1 MAGCITQTRP
11 EMIDLKTPRG
21 LSVAVPETSAEDP
34 SERFAPDELEAIR
47 IYYLEN
53 GYVVVKGVIPIETC
67 QIMRAMWDDQVK
79 PCDNF
84 IYRQTTAK
92 AEKHRLNENGWV
104 MNPILNLQSLDPQRL
119 GEVRQFACESVLTA
133 PLLVEVFTALLGDL
147 PKIVQS
153 MYFEGNSATWEHQ
166 DTYYLDSETSGRM
179 AGAWI
184 ALEPIA
190 AEAGRFFVCPH
201 SHQLELDRHSVENNM
216 ADNHEVYISSVV
228 EKIRHRG
235 LAIRAPRL
243 EMGDVLFWNSK
254 TIHGSLDSQ
263 HASSA
268 RSSVTCHA
276 IPARDRFKQMQA
288 RVIDVPTDRVNG
300 VEIFRPK
307 DLMRW
312 RNRLILF
319 VESRFPGPFYR
330 LKQYAIRSLVAHSD

>member
-1 MAGCITQTRP
+1 
-11 EMIDLKTPRG
+11 MIALQTPRG
-21 LSVAVPETSAEDP
+21 LSVAVPESLAEDP
-34 SERFAPDELEAIR
+34 SLRFAPDEFEALKA
-47 IYYLEN
+47 YYLAY
-53 GYVVVKGVIPIETC
+53 GYVVVRGVISAQACLE
-67 QIMRAMWDDQVK
+67 MRRLWDNTVK
-79 PCDNF
+79 PNKSF

-92 AEKHRLNENGWV
+92 AETHKLNGNGWV
-104 MNPILNLQSLDPQRL
+104 MNPVLNLQSLDPQRL
-119 GEVRQFACESVLTA
+119 GEVRRFACENILTA
-133 PLLVEVFTALLGDL
+133 PALVEVFKALLGDL
-147 PKIVQS
+147 PKVVQS

-216 ADNHEVYISSVV
+216 ADNHEVYIESVV
-228 EKIRHRG
+228 EKILRQG
-235 LAIRAPRL
+235 LAIRAPKL

-300 VEIFRPK
+300 IEIFRPK
-307 DLMRW
+307 DLARW

-319 VESRFPGPFYR
+319 VESRFPGPFYK

>member
-1 MAGCITQTRP
+1 
-11 EMIDLKTPRG
+11 MIALQTPRG
-21 LSVAVPETSAEDP
+21 LSVAVPESLSEDP
-34 SERFAPDELEAIR
+34 SNRFAPDELEAIR
-47 IYYLEN
+47 AYYLEN
-53 GYVVVKGVIPIETC
+53 GYVVVRGVVSAETC
-67 QIMRAMWDDQVK
+67 TTMRRLWDEQIK
-79 PCDNF
+79 PCDGF
-84 IYRQTTAK
+84 IYRQTTAR
-92 AEKHRLNENGWV
+92 AEKHQLNENGWV
-104 MNPILNLQSLDPQRL
+104 MNPVLNLQSLDPRRL
-119 GEVRQFACESVLTA
+119 GEVRRFACENVLTA
-133 PLLVEVFTALLGDL
+133 PALVEVFTALLGDR

-166 DTYYLDSETSGRM
+166 DTYYLDSETSGGM

-216 ADNHEVYISSVV
+216 ADNHEVYIASVV
-228 EKIRHRG
+228 EKIRQRG

-288 RVIDVPTDRVNG
+288 RVVDLPTDRING

-307 DLMRW
+307 DLARW
-312 RNRLILF
+312 RNRLILW

>member
-1 MAGCITQTRP
+1 
-11 EMIDLKTPRG
+11 MIELKTPRG
-21 LSVAVPETSAEDP
+21 LRVAVPESLAEDP
-34 SERFAPDELEAIR
+34 SQRFAPDQLDAIR
-47 IYYLEN
+47 AYYLEH
-53 GYVVVKGVIPIETC
+53 GYVVVRGVVPAETC
-67 QIMRAMWDDQVK
+67 ATMRRLWDDQVK
-79 PCDNF
+79 PCGNF
-84 IYRQTTAK
+84 IYRQTTAR
-92 AEKHRLNENGWV
+92 AERHQLNENGWV
-104 MNPILNLQSLDPQRL
+104 MNPVLNLQSLDPHRL
-119 GEVRQFACESVLTA
+119 GEVRRYACENVLTA
-133 PLLVEVFTALLGDL
+133 PTLVEVFTALLGDR

-166 DTYYLDSETSGRM
+166 YTYYLDSETSGRM

-216 ADNHEVYISSVV
+216 ADNHEVYIASVV
-228 EKIRHRG
+228 DKIRQRG

-288 RVIDVPTDRVNG
+288 RVIDLPTDSING
-300 VEIFRPK
+300 AEIFRPK
-307 DLMRW
+307 DLARW
-312 RNRLILF
+312 RNRAILW

>member
-1 MAGCITQTRP
+1 
-11 EMIDLKTPRG
+11 MIALQTPRG
-21 LSVAVPETSAEDP
+21 LSVAVPESLAEDP
-34 SERFAPDELEAIR
+34 SQRFATDDLDAINA
-47 IYYLEN
+47 YYLEF
-53 GYVVVKGVIPIETC
+53 GYVVVKRVIPAQTC
-67 QIMRAMWDDQVK
+67 EGMRRIWDDKVK
-79 PCDNF
+79 PCENF

-92 AEKHRLNENGWV
+92 AEKHKLNENGWV

-119 GEVRQFACESVLTA
+119 GDVRRFACENVLTA
-133 PLLVEVFTALLGDL
+133 PALVNVFTALLGDR

-216 ADNHEVYISSVV
+216 ADNHEVYIASVV
-228 EKIRHRG
+228 EKIRFRG
-235 LAIRAPRL
+235 LEIRAPLL
-243 EMGDVLFWNSK
+243 ETGDVLFWNSK

-263 HASSA
+263 HATSA

-276 IPARDRFKQMQA
+276 IPTRDRFKQMQA
-288 RVIDVPTDRVNG
+288 RVIDLPTDSVNG
-300 VEIFRPK
+300 IEIFRPK
-307 DLMRW
+307 DLQRW
-312 RNRLILF
+312 RNRCILWL
-319 VESRFPGPFYR
+319 ESRFPGPFYR

>member
-1 MAGCITQTRP
+1 
-11 EMIDLKTPRG
+11 MIALKTPRG
-21 LSVAVPETSAEDP
+21 LSVAVPESLAENN
-34 SERFAPDELEAIR
+34 SERFDAKEIDAIR
-47 IYYLEN
+47 AYYLEN
-53 GYVVVKGVIPIETC
+53 GYVVVKEVVTVASCTTI
-67 QIMRAMWDDQVK
+67 RRLWDEQVK
-79 PCDNF
+79 VCNGF

-92 AEKHRLNENGWV
+92 AERHRFNENGWV

-119 GEVRQFACESVLTA
+119 GDFRRFACESILTA
-133 PLLVEVFTALLGDL
+133 PTLVEVFTALLGDR

-166 DTYYLDSETSGRM
+166 DTYYLDSENSGRM
-179 AGAWI
+179 AGAWVAI
-184 ALEPIA
+184 ESIA
-190 AEAGRFFVCPH
+190 AEAGRFFVCPQ
-201 SHQLELDRHSVENNM
+201 SHKLELDRHSVENNM
-216 ADNHEVYISSVV
+216 ADNHEVYIASVV

-235 LAIRAPRL
+235 LTIRAPQL

-288 RVIDVPTDRVNG
+288 RVIDVPTDQVNG
-300 VEIFRPK
+300 VDIFRPK
-307 DLMRW
+307 DLAQW
-312 RNRLILF
+312 RNRLILWT
-319 VESRFPGPFYR
+319 ESRFPGPFYR

>member
-1 MAGCITQTRP
+1 
-11 EMIDLKTPRG
+11 MIELKTPRG
-21 LSVAVPETSAEDP
+21 LHVAVPESLAEDP
-34 SERFAPDELEAIR
+34 SQRFAPDQLDAIR
-47 IYYLEN
+47 DYYLEH
-53 GYVVVKGVIPIETC
+53 GYVVVRGVVPAETC
-67 QIMRAMWDDQVK
+67 ATMRRLWDDQVK
-79 PCDNF
+79 PCGNF
-84 IYRQTTAK
+84 IYRQTTAR
-92 AEKHRLNENGWV
+92 AERHQLNENGWV
-104 MNPILNLQSLDPQRL
+104 MNPVLNLQSLDPHRL
-119 GEVRQFACESVLTA
+119 GEVRRYACENVLTA
-133 PLLVEVFTALLGDL
+133 ATLVEVFTALLGDR

-201 SHQLELDRHSVENNM
+201 SHQLELERHSVENNM
-216 ADNHEVYISSVV
+216 ADNHEVYIASVV
-228 EKIRHRG
+228 EKIRQRG

-288 RVIDVPTDRVNG
+288 RIIDLPTDSING
-300 VEIFRPK
+300 AEIFRPK
-307 DLMRW
+307 DLARW
-312 RNRLILF
+312 RNRAILW